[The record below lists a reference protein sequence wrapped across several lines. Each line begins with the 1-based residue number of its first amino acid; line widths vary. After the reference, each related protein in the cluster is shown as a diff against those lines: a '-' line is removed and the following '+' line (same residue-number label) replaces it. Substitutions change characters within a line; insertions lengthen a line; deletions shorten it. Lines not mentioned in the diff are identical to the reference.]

1 MMSTQYKQLMIE
13 MWQAACMDRPLRPS
27 ARVEDGNFVLTVTG
41 NREKWVELLA
51 AAGVPDTA
59 TEDVDEAAQRITVR
73 WPSLADS
80 ILGEGGLLAQHLP
93 GYEMRMAQVYMARL
107 TQRSIEM
114 NCPAL
119 AEAGTGTGKS
129 FAYAAIPLAM
139 GKRVIVAAP
148 TTALQMQLYKKD
160 VPFLLGLP
168 PFQGKKVV
176 FAMGKSR
183 YVCRYKTEDRLTGAV
198 AIDNPDFAVWYETTE
213 TGNLEEATFAL
224 TGEERSRV
232 NVDDD
237 CLGKQCPLYATCFYY
252 KAKAE
257 RAQADVV
264 ITNHSLLALHT
275 AFEGAGILP
284 PADVVV
290 VDEAHQL
297 PDYVRNALG
306 VEFTR
311 VGIDAVLSRAKK
323 LGADDDLL
331 DACGEHTDL
340 FALEIA
346 RFVADKATGDYQ
358 GSEIGVRSERFFP
371 AGLELAARLRSLAGD
386 LWDVG
391 EMPQGKDEVQ
401 KAQGAR
407 AVRSMADHV
416 QVFSERTAE
425 GSVRMVK
432 RDARSGKLT
441 YCAVPYDVS
450 EFIASMCGVKQ
461 QAHSAPDY
469 TRCTRCHRKLTAPKL
484 ALLNGLPYGPD
495 CIQEVDALGDA
506 EVVALEDWLA
516 LEHPAPKDTPTA
528 ADRPVIFTSATL
540 AAPDMAAIR
549 REFGLTDTL
558 DMQVQS
564 PFDYNRSAL
573 LFVPDA
579 NAPVPANGARDEH
592 TRYAIETME
601 RLVTAAGG
609 GAFLLF
615 TSYSSMKWAA
625 SELIDRFERKGYTCF
640 MQGDLPKME
649 LIARFKQHGNAVLF
663 ATKSF
668 WEGVDVQGAA
678 LRLVVI
684 DKLPFDAP
692 NPLNQAQE
700 EALRRYAETE
710 LGYTGNKLQWYPFE
724 ALRVPKMIIDLKQ
737 GAGRLIRTRTDR
749 GVIAILDPRVRKT
762 QYGRNCV
769 LPSLPPAPLTS
780 NLNDAARF
788 LEGVCS
794 AQLA

>member
-1 MMSTQYKQLMIE
+1 MMNTQYKQLMIE

-27 ARVEDGNFVLTVTG
+27 ARVEDGHFVMTVTG

-51 AAGVPDTA
+51 AAGVPSTA
-59 TEDVDEAAQRITVR
+59 SEEVDETAQRLTVR

-80 ILGEGGLLAQHLP
+80 IFGDGGLLAQHLP
-93 GYEMRMAQVYMARL
+93 GYEMRLAQVQMGRL
-107 TQRSIEM
+107 VQRSIEM

-129 FAYAAIPLAM
+129 FAYSAVTLAM
-139 GKRVIVAAP
+139 NKRVIIAAP
-148 TTALQMQLYKKD
+148 TTALQMQLFKKD
-160 VPFLLGLP
+160 VPFLVSLP
-168 PFQGKKVV
+168 PYQGKKVV

-183 YVCRYKTEDRLTGAV
+183 YVCRHKAEDRLTGSLS
-198 AIDNPDFAVWYETTE
+198 IDNPDFAVWYATTE
-213 TGNLEEATFAL
+213 TGNLEETTFAM
-224 TGEERSRV
+224 TGDERHRV

-237 CLGKQCPLYATCFYY
+237 CLGKQCPLYDTCFYY

-275 AFEGAGILP
+275 ALEGAGILP
-284 PADVVV
+284 PVDVVV

-306 VEFTR
+306 IEFTR
-311 VGIDAVLSRAKK
+311 IGIDNVVARAVK
-323 LGADDDLL
+323 LGADEDLV
-331 DACGEHTDL
+331 DACTEHTDL

-346 RFVADKATGDYQ
+346 RFVADLSTSDYS
-358 GSEIGVRSERFFP
+358 SEIGVRCERTFP
-371 AGLELAARLRSLAGD
+371 AGLELAARLRSLATD
-386 LWDVG
+386 LWNPS
-391 EMPQGKDEVQ
+391 EMPQGRDEIR

-432 RDARSGKLT
+432 RDTRSGKLT
-441 YCAVPYDVS
+441 YCSVPYDVS
-450 EFIASMCGVKQ
+450 EFIASMCGVHQ
-461 QAHSAPDY
+461 QATTLLDH

-506 EVVALEDWLA
+506 EVVDLADWLA
-516 LEHPAPKDTPTA
+516 QEHPKAKTVTSA

-564 PFDYNRSAL
+564 PFDYNRNAL
-573 LFVPDA
+573 VFVPDA
-579 NAPVPANGARDEH
+579 GAPVPANGARDEH

-601 RLVTAAGG
+601 KLVLASGG

-625 SELIDRFERKGYTCF
+625 SELIDTFERRGITCF

-649 LIARFKQHGNAVLF
+649 LIARFKQHGNGVLF

-684 DKLPFDAP
+684 DKLPFEAP

-700 EALRRYAETE
+700 DALRRYAEKE

-737 GAGRLIRTRTDR
+737 GAGRLIRTRADQ

-788 LEGVCS
+788 LEGVCN